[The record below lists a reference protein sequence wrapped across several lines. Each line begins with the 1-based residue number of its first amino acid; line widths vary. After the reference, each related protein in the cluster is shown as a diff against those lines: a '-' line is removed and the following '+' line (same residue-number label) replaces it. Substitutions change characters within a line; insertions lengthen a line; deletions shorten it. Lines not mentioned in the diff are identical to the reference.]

1 VSLVPPETVWK
12 LQKTLHAKAK
22 ESPDYRFYALY
33 DKVYRR
39 DVLEHAYRC
48 CRANAGA
55 PGVDEQ
61 SFADIESYGLDR
73 WLDELTEELRSESY
87 RADAVR
93 RVFIPKSDGK
103 QRPLGIPS
111 VKTRVG
117 QLRTGS
123 APLGNVVDM
132 RLSGSR
138 VPTRF
143 T

>member
-1 VSLVPPETVWK
+1 MSLIPPVRVWK
-12 LQKTLHAKAK
+12 LQKALHAKAK

-93 RVFIPKSDGK
+93 RVFIPK
-103 QRPLGIPS
+103 
-111 VKTRVG
+111 
-117 QLRTGS
+117 
-123 APLGNVVDM
+123 
-132 RLSGSR
+132 
-138 VPTRF
+138 
-143 T
+143 

>member
-1 VSLVPPETVWK
+1 MRPSISGKSQEIGVSLVPPETVWK
-12 LQKTLHAKAK
+12 LQKALHAKAK
-22 ESPDYRFYALY
+22 KSPDYRFYALY
-33 DKVYRR
+33 DKIYRR
-39 DVLEHAYRC
+39 DVLYHAYRC

-61 SFADIESYGLDR
+61 SFEDIESYGLER

-111 VKTRVG
+111 VKTRVVQMG
-117 QLRTGS
+117 C
-123 APLGNVVDM
+123 
-132 RLSGSR
+132 
-138 VPTRF
+138 
-143 T
+143 